1 MATQIVMDHYGDT
14 RHVFDEN
21 DSTASALAEKR
32 FMELVGKGY
41 TAAVRNRSGMHE
53 ITRSFDPKAQETPF
67 YPRLVG
73 G

>member
-1 MATQIVMDHYGDT
+1 MATQIVMDHHGDT

-21 DSTASALAEKR
+21 DNTALALAEER
-32 FMELVGKGY
+32 FMELVGQGY
-41 TAAVRNRSGMHE
+41 TAAVRDRTGTHQV
-53 ITRSFDPKAQETPF
+53 TRSFDPKAQETLF